1 MTSAA
6 SMASRSK
13 ISRREEPDVRMV
25 VVPALIIVVVAA
37 LAILSKGLL
46 SMLVG
51 ALIGHLCQ
59 VGVLLH
65 TVVVITDAVV
75 RLIVRI

>member
-1 MTSAA
+1 
-6 SMASRSK
+6 
-13 ISRREEPDVRMV
+13 MV

-46 SMLVG
+46 SGLAG
-51 ALIGHLCQ
+51 ALIGHLCRICI
-59 VGVLLH
+59 LLH

-75 RLIVRI
+75 HLIF